1 MTEDRQHTRTHVD
14 LRPRYRVPTTFDYVE
29 APCGDLSLG
38 GMFLEVSEP
47 ADLGTLVKI
56 ECDAGTGRGS
66 IIGVGRVVWRRLK
79 GSLEAPSGM
88 GVKFVKLRGSSLRV
102 ISRVIDGTHGC
113 EPGPVDARAG
123 ALELADRLGRARSH
137 SAAVTSGVAIR
148 PPATAG
154 QISKGRD
161 ILLVIAGI
169 AIGGLGW
176 LVWSLIR

>member
-1 MTEDRQHTRTHVD
+1 MTEDRQYTRTHVD

-56 ECDAGTGRGS
+56 ECDAGTGQGS

-102 ISRVIDGTHGC
+102 ISRVIDSTHGG
-113 EPGPVDARAG
+113 EPGPATRPG

-137 SAAVTSGVAIR
+137 SAAVTTGVAIR
-148 PPATAG
+148 TPATVG
-154 QISKGRD
+154 QTSKGRD
-161 ILLVIAGI
+161 ILLVAAGV
-169 AIGGLGW
+169 AIGVLGW
-176 LVWSLIR
+176 LVWSLMR